1 MLEQEVLDRLL
12 QDIEDSFPVLV
23 SLSRVTVKIK
33 ALEINNDIILY
44 LYHVPLLKSYLA
56 FLVEMVHLQNI
67 FLYIWGKAHKSLSI
81 FQTTRSIFQTLLRH
95 EFYRPW
101 MVFHYPDIALN
112 ELDFIGIKLV
122 TLEITCSYP
131 GIQILSIVLD

>member
-12 QDIEDSFPVLV
+12 QDIEGSFPVLV

-67 FLYIWGKAHKSLSI
+67 FLYI
-81 FQTTRSIFQTLLRH
+81 
-95 EFYRPW
+95 
-101 MVFHYPDIALN
+101 
-112 ELDFIGIKLV
+112 
-122 TLEITCSYP
+122 
-131 GIQILSIVLD
+131 